1 MEIPSLGPPGP
12 IRPEEAP
19 LRAIAPRDTKGA
31 ATSRQP
37 KYKVRTIPFLRQLKK
52 MIEEEP
58 TIIKWDMGNIIIPDP
73 RELEKTLPLYYKHNN
88 YASFQRQLNN
98 FGYHRKF
105 AHFVVNNSGQL
116 DTVYHKLGTPM
127 SSDIEDLLTLRPVLE
142 RTSDKKREEEAR
154 QQVATPGQSDGGPA
168 SPRSPGR
175 RPGRGRGVRRRRRR
189 RRRGLDRAATTP
201 ASGRG
206 TRPRRAARRE
216 EGRRR
221 ALRAALRL
229 RPGRGA
235 AEARLGAARE
245 AAPAAAAA
253 APPKKGDGK
262 DVVAAVSALLG
273 LASN

>member
-1 MEIPSLGPPGP
+1 
-12 IRPEEAP
+12 
-19 LRAIAPRDTKGA
+19 
-31 ATSRQP
+31 
-37 KYKVRTIPFLRQLKK
+37 
-52 MIEEEP
+52 
-58 TIIKWDMGNIIIPDP
+58 MGNIIIPDP
-73 RELEKTLPLYYKHNN
+73 RELEVRLPSSARSRARRARPQKTLPLYYKHNN

-168 SPRSPGR
+168 SPRSPGGGDPGAAAASDGGDGDGAAASNGGGDDAR
-175 RPGRGRGVRRRRRR
+175 KRPRDPSLAGQPAAKKGTAVPFAPPYDYDPGR
-189 RRRGLDRAATTP
+189 AP
-201 ASGRG
+201 
-206 TRPRRAARRE
+206 P
-216 EGRRR
+216 
-221 ALRAALRL
+221 
-229 RPGRGA
+229 P
-235 AEARLGAARE
+235 EARLPAAPPPAE
-245 AAPAAAAA
+245 AAAPAAAAA
-253 APPKKGDGK
+253 AAPPKKKGDGK